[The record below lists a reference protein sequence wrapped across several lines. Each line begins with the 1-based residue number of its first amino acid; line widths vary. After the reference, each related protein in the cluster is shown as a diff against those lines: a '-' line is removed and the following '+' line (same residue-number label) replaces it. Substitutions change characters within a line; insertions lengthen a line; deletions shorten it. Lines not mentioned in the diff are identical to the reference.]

1 MASAKYH
8 YYGLDYCEMD
18 REERPCYCNFV
29 VKDAK
34 TGEIIVDFYTNRS
47 LEGAFVRL
55 SDGTYRQTRG
65 TCQFTMAG
73 SKSAAR
79 YCLRRIAESEI
90 TERVRGPQG
99 PTKEAHNEELQEIR

>member
-1 MASAKYH
+1 MAKFS

-18 REERPCYCNFV
+18 KADRPCYCNFV

-34 TGEIIVDFYTNRS
+34 TGEIIVDFYTNCA
-47 LEGAFVRL
+47 LEGSFVRR

-65 TCQFTMAG
+65 TCQFSMPR

-79 YCLRRIAESEI
+79 AMLRRIAEKHMEESECM
-90 TERVRGPQG
+90 
-99 PTKEAHNEELQEIR
+99 